1 MKKPFNDNGTLPE
14 FPRDEVRSAIA
25 NGIKQAEE
33 QTNMTKTPVQIKR
46 KSKRKR
52 KPLLY
57 VASTAAA
64 FSIMIG
70 SAAYVSPTFASTL
83 SKLPIVGSVF
93 SNSGLP
99 GLKQASELGL
109 TSTIGEKQTINGISV
124 TIDEVLYDE
133 SNISVGFTID
143 SEKELS
149 MEYFG
154 SGPDLTINGKYPEA
168 SSGSYGK
175 KVLSP
180 TVLTGIATFDV
191 KDNMPD
197 SFEMGLVLEGKG
209 GEKWEFTVPV
219 KKIANTIFVPVIHQ
233 QQAEGIQLDVSKIS
247 FSPSGIALDYK
258 ATEKGT
264 IDNSQ
269 VGASFIEFRI
279 TDQNGKEITS
289 HSGGGEG
296 HFDKGVWNFSST
308 KSFDPISNDVQKL
321 TITPYLMLP
330 SGGGGVQMDK
340 DGTETNIPFD
350 KSSLKEV
357 KFQSFTVEVPKQTK

>member
-1 MKKPFNDNGTLPE
+1 MKKPFNENGPLPE
-14 FPRDEVRSAIA
+14 FPREEVRAAIT

-33 QTNMTKTPVQIKR
+33 QSNMTQTPVQMKR
-46 KSKRKR
+46 KSKRK
-52 KPLLY
+52 PLFY

-83 SKLPIVGSVF
+83 SQLPIVGSVF
-93 SNSGLP
+93 SNSGSL
-99 GLKQASELGL
+99 GLKQASEQGL
-109 TSTIGEKQTINGISV
+109 TSTIGEKHTINGISV

-133 SNISVGFTID
+133 SNITVGFTVD

-149 MEYFG
+149 KDYFG
-154 SGPDLTINGKYPEA
+154 AGLDFTINGKNPEVA
-168 SSGSYGK
+168 SGSFEEKVISSTVHTGLARFAVMGK
-175 KVLSP
+175 
-180 TVLTGIATFDV
+180 
-191 KDNMPD
+191 MPD
-197 SFEMGLVLEGKG
+197 SFEMGLLLEGKE
-209 GEKWEFTVPV
+209 GEQWQFTVPV
-219 KKIANTIFVPVIHQ
+219 KKITDTIYIPVNHQ

-247 FSPSGIALDYK
+247 LSPSGIALDYK
-258 ATEKGT
+258 ASEKGT

-269 VGASFIEFRI
+269 VGASYIEFRI

-296 HFDKGVWNFSST
+296 HFSKGVWNFSSI
-308 KSFDPISNDVQKL
+308 KSFDPISDDVQKL

-330 SGGGGVQMDK
+330 SGGGGVQVDK
-340 DGTETNIPFD
+340 NGTETKIPFD

-357 KFQSFTVEVPKQTK
+357 KFQPFTVEIPKKNK

>member
-1 MKKPFNDNGTLPE
+1 MKKPFNENSTLPE
-14 FPRDEVRSAIA
+14 FPRDEVRAAIA

-33 QTNMTKTPVQIKR
+33 QTNMTQTPVQIKR
-46 KSKRKR
+46 KSKRK
-52 KPLLY
+52 PLLY
-57 VASTAAA
+57 VASAAAA
-64 FSIMIG
+64 FSIMVG

-83 SKLPIVGSVF
+83 SQLPIVGSVF

-99 GLKQASELGL
+99 GLKQASEQGL
-109 TSTIGEKQTINGISV
+109 TSTIGEKHTINGISV
-124 TIDEVLYDE
+124 TLDEILYDE
-133 SNISVGFTID
+133 SNITVGFTIN

-149 MEYFG
+149 NEYFG
-154 SGPDLTINGKYPEA
+154 AGLDFTISGKNPEA
-168 SSGSYGK
+168 SSGSYGE

-180 TVLTGIATFDV
+180 TVRTGIATFDV

-209 GEKWEFTVPV
+209 GEKWEFKAPV
-219 KKIANTIFVPVIHQ
+219 KKITDIVYVPVNHQ
-233 QQAEGIQLDVSKIS
+233 QKAEGIQLDVSKIS

-308 KSFDPISNDVQKL
+308 KSFDPISVDVQKL

-330 SGGGGVQMDK
+330 SGGGGVQINK
-340 DGTETNIPFD
+340 DGTETKIPFD

-357 KFQSFTVEVPKQTK
+357 KFQSFTVEVPKQNK

>member
-1 MKKPFNDNGTLPE
+1 MKKPFNENRTLPE
-14 FPRDEVRSAIA
+14 FPRDDVRAAIA

-33 QTNMTKTPVQIKR
+33 QKNMTQTPVQIKR
-46 KSKRKR
+46 KSKR

-64 FSIMIG
+64 FSIMVG

-83 SKLPIVGSVF
+83 SQLPIVGSVF

-99 GLKQASELGL
+99 GLKQASEQGL
-109 TSTIGEKQTINGISV
+109 TSTIGENHSINGISV

-133 SNISVGFTID
+133 SNITVGFTVN

-149 MEYFG
+149 KDYFG
-154 SGPDLTINGKYPEA
+154 AGLDFTINGKNPEVA
-168 SSGSYGK
+168 SGSFNE
-175 KVLSP
+175 KVISP
-180 TVLTGIATFDV
+180 TVHTGLARFAV
-191 KDNMPD
+191 MGKMPD
-197 SFEMGLVLEGKG
+197 SFEMGLMLEGKE

-219 KKIANTIFVPVIHQ
+219 KKITNIIDVPVNHQ

-247 FSPSGIALDYK
+247 LSPSGIALDYK

-264 IDNSQ
+264 IDNPQ

-279 TDQNGKEITS
+279 TDQNGQEITS

-296 HFDKGVWNFSST
+296 HFDNGVWNFSSI

-330 SGGGGVQMDK
+330 SDGGGVQMDK
-340 DGTETNIPFD
+340 DGVETKIPFD

-357 KFQSFTVEVPKQTK
+357 KFQPFAVEIPKPNK

>member
-1 MKKPFNDNGTLPE
+1 MKKPFNENSTLPE
-14 FPRDEVRSAIA
+14 FPRDEVRAAIT

-33 QTNMTKTPVQIKR
+33 QTNMSQTPVQIKR
-46 KSKRKR
+46 KSKR

-64 FSIMIG
+64 FSIMVG

-83 SKLPIVGSVF
+83 SQLPIVGSVF

-99 GLKQASELGL
+99 GLKQASEQGL
-109 TSTIGEKQTINGISV
+109 TSTIGEKHTINGISV
-124 TIDEVLYDE
+124 TIDEVLYDA
-133 SNISVGFTID
+133 SNITVGLTID
-143 SEKELS
+143 SEKKLS
-149 MEYFG
+149 DYYLG
-154 SGPDLTINGKYPEA
+154 AGPNFTINGKNPKV
-168 SSGSYGK
+168 SSGGYGE
-175 KVLSP
+175 KVVSP
-180 TVLTGIATFDV
+180 TVRTGIARFDV
-191 KDNMPD
+191 KEDMPD
-197 SFEMGLVLEGKG
+197 SFEMGLTLEGKE
-209 GEKWEFTVPV
+209 GEKWEFSVPV
-219 KKIANTIFVPVIHQ
+219 KKITNTIDVPVNHQ

-247 FSPSGIALDYK
+247 LSPSGIALDYT

-269 VGASFIEFRI
+269 IGASFIEFRI

-296 HFDKGVWNFSST
+296 HFDNGVWNFSST
-308 KSFDPISNDVQKL
+308 KSFDPISDVVQKL

-330 SGGGGVQMDK
+330 SGGGGVQIDK
-340 DGTETNIPFD
+340 DGAETKIPFN

-357 KFQSFTVEVPKQTK
+357 KFQPFTVEVPKQNK

>member
-1 MKKPFNDNGTLPE
+1 MKKPFNENSTLPE
-14 FPRDEVRSAIA
+14 FPRNEVRTAIA

-33 QTNMTKTPVQIKR
+33 QKNMTQTPVQIKR
-46 KSKRKR
+46 KSKRK
-52 KPLLY
+52 PLLY
-57 VASTAAA
+57 VASAAAA
-64 FSIMIG
+64 FSIMVG

-83 SKLPIVGSVF
+83 SQLPIVGSVF
-93 SNSGLP
+93 SNSGLL

-154 SGPDLTINGKYPEA
+154 SGLDLTINGKYPEA

-180 TVLTGIATFDV
+180 TVLTGISTFDV

-209 GEKWEFTVPV
+209 GEKWEFKAPV
-219 KKIANTIFVPVIHQ
+219 KKITDIVYVPVSHQ

-247 FSPSGIALDYK
+247 LSPSGIALDYK
-258 ATEKGT
+258 ASEKGT

-296 HFDKGVWNFSST
+296 HFDNGEWNFSST
-308 KSFDPISNDVQKL
+308 KSFDPISSNVQKL

-330 SGGGGVQMDK
+330 SGGGGVQIDK
-340 DGTETNIPFD
+340 NGAETKIPFD

-357 KFQSFTVEVPKQTK
+357 KFQPFTVELPKQNK

>member
-1 MKKPFNDNGTLPE
+1 MIT
-14 FPRDEVRSAIA
+14 

-33 QTNMTKTPVQIKR
+33 QTNMSQTPVQIKR
-46 KSKRKR
+46 KSKR

-64 FSIMIG
+64 FSIMVG

-83 SKLPIVGSVF
+83 SQLPIVGSVF

-99 GLKQASELGL
+99 GLKQASEQGL
-109 TSTIGEKQTINGISV
+109 TSTIGEKHTINGISV
-124 TIDEVLYDE
+124 TIDEVLYDA
-133 SNISVGFTID
+133 SNITVGLTID
-143 SEKELS
+143 SEKKLS
-149 MEYFG
+149 DYYLG
-154 SGPDLTINGKYPEA
+154 AGPNFTINGKNPKV
-168 SSGSYGK
+168 SSGGYGE
-175 KVLSP
+175 KVVSP
-180 TVLTGIATFDV
+180 TVRTGIARFDV
-191 KDNMPD
+191 KEDMPD
-197 SFEMGLVLEGKG
+197 SFEMGLTLEGKE
-209 GEKWEFTVPV
+209 GEKWEFSVPV
-219 KKIANTIFVPVIHQ
+219 KKITNTIDVPVNHQ

-247 FSPSGIALDYK
+247 LSPSGIALDYT

-269 VGASFIEFRI
+269 IGASFIEFRI

-296 HFDKGVWNFSST
+296 HFDNGVWNFSST
-308 KSFDPISNDVQKL
+308 KSFDPISDVVQKL

-330 SGGGGVQMDK
+330 SGGGGVQIDK
-340 DGTETNIPFD
+340 DGAETKIPFN

-357 KFQSFTVEVPKQTK
+357 KFQPFTVEVPKQNK

>member
-1 MKKPFNDNGTLPE
+1 MKKPFNENSTLPE
-14 FPRDEVRSAIA
+14 FPRDEVRAAIT

-33 QTNMTKTPVQIKR
+33 QTNMSQTPVQIKR
-46 KSKRKR
+46 KSKR

-64 FSIMIG
+64 FSIMVG

-83 SKLPIVGSVF
+83 SQLPIVGSVF

-99 GLKQASELGL
+99 GLKQASEQGL
-109 TSTIGEKQTINGISV
+109 TSTIGEKHTINGISV
-124 TIDEVLYDE
+124 TLDEILYDE
-133 SNISVGFTID
+133 SNITVGFTID

-149 MEYFG
+149 NEYFG
-154 SGPDLTINGKYPEA
+154 AGLDFTINGKYPEA
-168 SSGSYGK
+168 SSGSYGE

-180 TVLTGIATFDV
+180 TVRTGIATFDV

-209 GEKWEFTVPV
+209 GEKWEFEAPV
-219 KKIANTIFVPVIHQ
+219 KKITDIVYVPVNHQ

-247 FSPSGIALDYK
+247 LSPSGIALDYT

-269 VGASFIEFRI
+269 IGASFIEFRI

-296 HFDKGVWNFSST
+296 HFDNGVWNFSST
-308 KSFDPISNDVQKL
+308 KSFDPISVDVQKL

-330 SGGGGVQMDK
+330 SGGGGVQIDK
-340 DGTETNIPFD
+340 DGAETKIPFN
-350 KSSLKEV
+350 KSSQKEV
-357 KFQSFTVEVPKQTK
+357 KFQPFTVEVPKQNK

>member
-1 MKKPFNDNGTLPE
+1 MKKPFNENSTLPE
-14 FPRDEVRSAIA
+14 FPRDEVRAAIA

-33 QTNMTKTPVQIKR
+33 QTNMTQTPVKIKR
-46 KSKRKR
+46 KSKR

-57 VASTAAA
+57 VASAAAA
-64 FSIMIG
+64 FSIMVG

-83 SKLPIVGSVF
+83 SQLPIVGSVF

-99 GLKQASELGL
+99 GLKQASEQGL
-109 TSTIGEKQTINGISV
+109 TSTIGEKHTINGISV
-124 TIDEVLYDE
+124 TLDEILYDE
-133 SNISVGFTID
+133 SNITVGFTIN

-149 MEYFG
+149 NEYFG
-154 SGPDLTINGKYPEA
+154 AGLDFTINGKNPDA
-168 SSGSYGK
+168 SSGSYGE

-180 TVLTGIATFDV
+180 TVRTGIATFDV

-209 GEKWEFTVPV
+209 GEKWEFIAPV
-219 KKIANTIFVPVIHQ
+219 KKIKDIVYVPVNHQ
-233 QQAEGIQLDVSKIS
+233 QQEEGIQLDVSKIS

-308 KSFDPISNDVQKL
+308 KSFDPISDDVQKL

-330 SGGGGVQMDK
+330 SGGGGVQINK
-340 DGTETNIPFD
+340 DGSETKIPFD

-357 KFQSFTVEVPKQTK
+357 KFQPFTVEVPKQNK

>member
-1 MKKPFNDNGTLPE
+1 MKKPFNENSTLPE
-14 FPRDEVRSAIA
+14 FPRGEVRAAIA

-33 QTNMTKTPVQIKR
+33 QSNMTQTPVQMKR
-46 KSKRKR
+46 KSKR

-83 SKLPIVGSVF
+83 SQLPIVGSVF

-99 GLKQASELGL
+99 GLKQASEQGL
-109 TSTIGEKQTINGISV
+109 TSTIGEKHTINGISV
-124 TIDEVLYDE
+124 TLDEILYDE
-133 SNISVGFTID
+133 SNITVGFTID

-149 MEYFG
+149 NEYFG
-154 SGPDLTINGKYPEA
+154 AGLDFTINGKYPEA
-168 SSGSYGK
+168 SSGSYGE

-180 TVLTGIATFDV
+180 TVRTGIATFDV

-209 GEKWEFTVPV
+209 GEKWEFKAPV
-219 KKIANTIFVPVIHQ
+219 KKITDIVYVPVNHQ

-247 FSPSGIALDYK
+247 ISPSGIALDYK

-269 VGASFIEFRI
+269 VGASFIEFHI
-279 TDQNGKEITS
+279 TDQSGKEITS

-296 HFDKGVWNFSST
+296 HFDNGVWNFSST
-308 KSFDPISNDVQKL
+308 KSFDPISDDVQKL

-330 SGGGGVQMDK
+330 SGGGGVQTDK
-340 DGTETNIPFD
+340 DGTETKIPFD

-357 KFQSFTVEVPKQTK
+357 KFQPFTVEVPKQTK